1 MKYKVIKLED
11 NKSVLVDE
19 SAEIKDNDYVYDTEA
34 KYIRKL
40 IFKHNETDFD
50 VKIITTIN
58 HSIDLDVA
66 MVVIENEVEKLACKL
81 GYYNSSEDNKGNY
94 TTKAFIAGYK
104 TAQEKG
110 SYSEEDLI
118 KAMEAS
124 IEWWCAEISEK
135 YGDIEIIEDFAD
147 IFIQSLKQEYIE
159 LEMET
164 ECCKKYTSCNM
175 NCRYDKDTVWK
186 IKTDRINGQLM
197 CYTKKL

>member
-1 MKYKVIKLED
+1 MKTLTTPQCKVIV
-11 NKSVLVDE
+11 NE
-19 SAEIKDNDYVYDTEA
+19 SAEIKEGNWFVGINNT
-34 KYIRKL
+34 IWQRKL
-40 IFKHNETDFD
+40 INPTKPCN
-50 VKIITTIN
+50 KIIATIN
-58 HSIDLDVA
+58 HSISLDVP